1 VPAVT
6 AAGITYHYHMREL
19 SQDSP
24 VTAGTALTAR
34 ELDVLRFIA
43 DGYSN
48 ANIARLLSCSQ
59 HTVRNTIHRLMARL
73 QLRNRAHAAAYA
85 VRAGLI

>member
-1 VPAVT
+1 MRELLQDSPAVT
-6 AAGITYHYHMREL
+6 ARE
-19 SQDSP
+19 
-24 VTAGTALTAR
+24 VAI
-34 ELDVLRFIA
+34 LRFIA

-48 ANIARLLSCSQ
+48 AHIARLLSCSH
-59 HTVRNTIHRLMARL
+59 HTVKNVIHGLMARL